1 MSDIKDIEETL
12 PDLPGAIDIASSEQA
27 STFVREEGVGRA
39 MPVAKSQL
47 DVAVGCGG
55 GTNLPIKRSCQPRR
69 EDAINTADLSV
80 HVIVYATRLRG
91 LNSSLTKCR
100 RGYRLGRASSVIS
113 LDPIFMKHRQ
123 QSHGATV
130 GCRENCVAR
139 PCADPYCTASLDHA
153 VASPLRKGLDELAA
167 QRARHEAQRP
177 RAVRKCASSSH
188 HGHVEA
194 AHDVNLDG
202 GPGTRQWE

>member
-1 MSDIKDIEETL
+1 MQCQWRK
-12 PDLPGAIDIASSEQA
+12 AN
-27 STFVREEGVGRA
+27 STWRSAAEAGRTCRLSA
-39 MPVAKSQL
+39 
-47 DVAVGCGG
+47 AVS
-55 GTNLPIKRSCQPRR
+55 LRR
-69 EDAINTADLSV
+69 EDAISTADLSV
-80 HVIVYATRLRG
+80 HVIVRYEACTHRVQG
-91 LNSSLTKCR
+91 
-100 RGYRLGRASSVIS
+100 GYRLGRAPSVIS

-123 QSHGATV
+123 QSHGGTV
-130 GCRENCVAR
+130 GSRENCVAR

>member
-1 MSDIKDIEETL
+1 
-12 PDLPGAIDIASSEQA
+12 
-27 STFVREEGVGRA
+27 

-55 GTNLPIKRSCQPRR
+55 GTNLPIKRSCQPIRR
-69 EDAINTADLSV
+69 EDAISTADLSV
-80 HVIVYATRLRG
+80 HVIVYATRLG
-91 LNSSLTKCR
+91 LTECKGR
-100 RGYRLGRASSVIS
+100 YRLGRASSVIS

-123 QSHGATV
+123 QSHGGTV
-130 GCRENCVAR
+130 GSRENCVAR

-177 RAVRKCASSSH
+177 RAVRKCASSS
-188 HGHVEA
+188 